1 LRLNN
6 HSLFVTDC
14 GVGLGVFLM
23 KKKITQKADG
33 TELLLSVE
41 DSFAMI
47 KIRSNEQIT
56 VIIYNN

>member
-1 LRLNN
+1 
-6 HSLFVTDC
+6 
-14 GVGLGVFLM
+14 M